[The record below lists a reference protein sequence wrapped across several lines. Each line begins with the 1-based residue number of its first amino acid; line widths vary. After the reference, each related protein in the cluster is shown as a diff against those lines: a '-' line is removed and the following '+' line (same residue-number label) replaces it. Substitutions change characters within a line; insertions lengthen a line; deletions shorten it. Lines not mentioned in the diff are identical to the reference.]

1 LKDES
6 NGVKI
11 GDGWLDLVE
20 LSAFLKNK
28 QVYLFNQKRKK
39 SARLAQIKDFC
50 LLSGKETLQYVSR
63 HEVQEILQKIK

>member
-1 LKDES
+1 VFLKDES

-39 SARLAQIKDFC
+39 SGFL
-50 LLSGKETLQYVSR
+50 V
-63 HEVQEILQKIK
+63 